1 MHNIEFREIM
11 RDAEIAHAIS
21 PVVRQHRLTQEAT
34 EKVLLKLGIPRA
46 ANIAGIS
53 VSLAL

>member
-1 MHNIEFREIM
+1 M

-21 PVVRQHRLTQEAT
+21 PVVRQRRLTQEAT
-34 EKVLLKLGIPRA
+34 EKVLLELGIPRA

>member
-1 MHNIEFREIM
+1 M

-21 PVVRQHRLTQEAT
+21 PLVRQHRLTQKAT
-34 EKVLLKLGIPRA
+34 EKVLRGLAVPRA
-46 ANIAGIS
+46 ATIARIS

>member
-1 MHNIEFREIM
+1 M

-34 EKVLLKLGIPRA
+34 EKVLLELGIPRA
-46 ANIAGIS
+46 ANVAGIANCL
-53 VSLAL
+53 VVF